1 MEVLDSIEVKSSKL
15 LTNVVLRTENIC
27 KSFSGVEVL
36 KRINLSI
43 NKGEIHA
50 IVGENGAGKSTLMKI
65 IAGEYKPT
73 EGKLF
78 VNGEEKH
85 FSSPLDAIKNSITLI
100 HQEFSLVPQLSVY
113 ENVFLGRLLTRKISG
128 LKFLDRR
135 TMKNEVRE
143 SLKRIGVSHISV
155 DSKVSDLSVADKQV
169 VEIVKALS
177 VKPYILI
184 MDEPTAALSLK
195 ETKTLFSILKNLKKQ
210 GVTIIFISHRLEEIF
225 EIADKVSVLR
235 NGELISTLTIE
246 NSNMNDLIAMMV
258 GRSLKNRFPNR
269 PSHNVGDVLLKVQNV
284 SSESFFRN
292 INFELKKGEILG
304 IAGLVGCG
312 SAQLGEALFGLRDLK
327 GDVYFEDKKIQ
338 IKTPSQAMKY
348 GILLVPEDR
357 HSLGLVLKLSVRENH
372 SLPNLDFLSKFG
384 FVQLKKE
391 RKTALSMINYLNTKV
406 TSINQRVENLSGGN
420 QQKVV
425 LGKWIARSPKI
436 LILEE
441 PTRGIDVGAK
451 FEIYKFIYEQV
462 LKGIAVILISSELE
476 EVINMSDRILVMSEG
491 RITGELDAKDA
502 TQEKVL
508 ELAVKGKEM

>member
-1 MEVLDSIEVKSSKL
+1 MEVLDSIEVESSKL

-65 IAGEYKPT
+65 IAGEYKPS

-128 LKFLDRR
+128 LKFLDRK
-135 TMKNEVRE
+135 TMKNEVRD

-258 GRSLKNRFPNR
+258 GRSLKNRFPNKPPR
-269 PSHNVGDVLLKVQNV
+269 KVGNMLLKVQNV

-327 GDVYFEDKKIQ
+327 GDVYFEDKRIQ

-391 RKTALSMINYLNTKV
+391 KKTALSMINYLNTKV

>member
-1 MEVLDSIEVKSSKL
+1 MDSIEVESSKL

-65 IAGEYKPT
+65 IAGEYKPS

-128 LKFLDRR
+128 LKFLDRK
-135 TMKNEVRE
+135 TMKNEVRD

-258 GRSLKNRFPNR
+258 GRSLKNRFPNKPPR
-269 PSHNVGDVLLKVQNV
+269 KVGNMLLKVQNV

-327 GDVYFEDKKIQ
+327 GDVYFEDKRIQ

-391 RKTALSMINYLNTKV
+391 KKTALSMINYLNTKV

>member
-1 MEVLDSIEVKSSKL
+1 METLSNVSFKS
-15 LTNVVLRTENIC
+15 LTNVVLKTENTC

-36 KRINLSI
+36 KNVNLSI

-65 IAGEYKPT
+65 IAGEYRPT
-73 EGKLF
+73 SGKLF

-85 FSSPLDAIKNSITLI
+85 FSSPLDAIKNAITLI

-113 ENVFLGRLLTRKISG
+113 ENVFLGRLAIRKIGG
-128 LKFLDRR
+128 LKFIDRR

-143 SLKRIGVSHISV
+143 SLKRIGAPNISV
-155 DSKVSDLSVADKQV
+155 DSSVSTLSVASKQI

-235 NGELISTLTIE
+235 NGELISTLDIE
-246 NSNMNDLIAMMV
+246 DSNMNGLVKMMV
-258 GRSLKNRFPNR
+258 GRSLENRFPDK
-269 PSHNVGDVLLKVQNV
+269 PSHDVGNVMLKVQDL
-284 SSESFFRN
+284 STEPFFRN
-292 INFELKKGEILG
+292 INFELRKGEILG

-312 SAQLGEALFGLRDLK
+312 SAQLGEALFGLREPK
-327 GDVYFEDKKIQ
+327 GNVYFKGQKIQ
-338 IKTPSQAMKY
+338 IRSPNQAMKE

-357 HSLGLVLKLSVRENH
+357 HSLGLVLKLSMRENH
-372 SLPNLDFLSKFG
+372 SLPNLDFLSKLG
-384 FVQLKKE
+384 FVQLRKE
-391 RKTALSMINYLNTKV
+391 RESALSMINYLNTKV

-425 LGKWIARSPKI
+425 LGKWIARSPNV

-451 FEIYKFIYEQV
+451 FEIYRFIYDQV

-476 EVINMSDRILVMSEG
+476 EVINISDRILVMSEG
-491 RITGELDAKDA
+491 RITGELSSKDA